1 MPSFKYTNLNFD
13 QIKSSI
19 KDYLRSNSEFSDF
32 DFEGSNISLLIDV
45 LAYNTYL
52 TAFNSNMVA
61 NESFLDSA
69 TLRENVVS
77 LARNIGYVPRSRKAA
92 EAIISFEYKFNG
104 NSTTVSLKKGL
115 VLVGSVEKTSYV
127 FSIPE
132 DIVATSP
139 IDTGGVVGSNPPRT
153 ASFNNIRV
161 YQGSLLS
168 KSWVVSGSTDQRFII
183 ENSNVDID
191 TLTVNVKK
199 SGATAGLSFSKV
211 DNIVNVT
218 KDSNIYLIQESP
230 NETYELLFGDGLF
243 GSKLEQ
249 GDTIEINYI
258 TTDGKFGNEG
268 KNFTFSGDV
277 QDDSNNSLISTN
289 IISVTT
295 SQTARNGAEIEAID
309 SVRYFAPRLYS
320 AQNRAVTPRDYEAII
335 QKIYP
340 NTESVSVVGGEELD
354 PPEFG
359 TVVLSI
365 KPVNGTFLSDF
376 TKQNILN
383 DLKSYSIAGINQRI
397 EDLKILYIELN
408 TTAYYNNTVFD
419 DANELKAEVIQS
431 LTTYGNSTNL
441 NKFGGRFKYSESQ
454 SIVDKTN
461 NAITSNITKVTIR
474 RDLKVLV
481 NTTAQYELCF
491 GNQFHILAGGGT
503 VKSSGFTIAG
513 DPEFVYLT
521 DIPRDDGRC
530 GDIAIFKPA
539 KLEGESEEVV
549 IKSAGTVDY
558 LKGEILLN
566 AVTINTTTAGDNIIE
581 VQAFPESNDI
591 IGLKDIYLSLDLS
604 NSEINILR
612 DTISSGQQISGIG
625 YQITSSYSNGSLI
638 RQ

>member
-92 EAIISFEYKFNG
+92 EAIISFDYKFNG

-132 DIVATSP
+132 DIVTTSP

-153 ASFNNIRV
+153 ASFNNITV
-161 YQGSLLS
+161 YQGSLLT
-168 KSWVVSGSTDQRFII
+168 KSWVVNGSTDQRFII

-191 TLTVNVKK
+191 TLAVNVKK

-211 DNIVNVT
+211 DNIINVT

-249 GDTIEINYI
+249 GDTIEISYI

-277 QDDSNNSLISTN
+277 RDDSNNSLISTN

-397 EDLKILYIELN
+397 EDLKVLYIELN
-408 TTAYYNNTVFD
+408 TTSYYNNTIFD
-419 DANELKAEVIQS
+419 DANQLKSEVIQS

-454 SIVDKTN
+454 NIIDKTN

-521 DIPRDDGRC
+521 DIPRDDGRY

-539 KLEGESEEVV
+539 KLEGESAEVV

-581 VQAFPESNDI
+581 VQAFPESNDV

-604 NSEINILR
+604 NSEINIVR